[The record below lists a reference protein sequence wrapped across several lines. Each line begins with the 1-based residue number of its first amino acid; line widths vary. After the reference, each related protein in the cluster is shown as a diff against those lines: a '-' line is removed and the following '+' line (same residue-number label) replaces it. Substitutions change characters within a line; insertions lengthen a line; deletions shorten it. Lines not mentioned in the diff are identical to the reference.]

1 MATQELMTA
10 GAERVVDTSLALREQ
25 AGVLAL
31 AMMDDREFERRIE
44 ALKKGQ
50 ERVRRIQLELMI
62 GPTKENPEG
71 EDYGVIPGTKKPTL
85 LKPGAEK
92 LCQVY
97 GLVPT
102 FEEEWIAGDGET
114 TPHLRVRVK
123 CFLHRGSKDGPIVG
137 EGAGAA
143 NSWERKH
150 RYRAAQR
157 QCPACGVEGTI
168 KRSSFEKNGDK
179 GWYCHAKVGGC
190 SASFH
195 SKDPAIVEQ
204 QGGQVDNP
212 DPYDVENTLLK
223 MGTKRAQVD
232 ATLRATATS
241 GLFTQDVEDQ
251 DHTPPT
257 RPTATTPEREPGS
270 DDGEPMFDEDGTPL
284 TADGQPLAPEADRVA
299 AAGAEPNPD
308 FSSEAAW
315 EAAQDRQRRA
325 AKPRPAQQAQPAGGD
340 DKLTCPHC
348 GSPAGRSKFPP
359 KDGKTHYCY
368 GCKFPFGATA

>member
-1 MATQELMTA
+1 MQMATQEMALDRPVETA
-10 GAERVVDTSLALREQ
+10 VALRDQ
-25 AGVLAL
+25 TGVMAL
-31 AMMDDREFERRIE
+31 AMMDDREFESRLI

-50 ERVRRIQLELMI
+50 DRVRRIQLELMI

-190 SASFH
+190 NASFH
-195 SKDPAIVEQ
+195 SKDPAIIEQ

-251 DHTPPT
+251 DHTPPPPPAAGT
-257 RPTATTPEREPGS
+257 TASVREPAA
-270 DDGEPMFDEDGTPL
+270 DDGEPMFDEDGLPL
-284 TADGQPLAPEADRVA
+284 DASGQPLAPEAERVA

-308 FSSEAAW
+308 FESEAAW
-315 EAAQDRQRRA
+315 EAAQERKRRA
-325 AKPRPAQQAQPAGGD
+325 ADPKPAG
-340 DKLTCPHC
+340 KAKAEPAKCPKC
-348 GSPAGRSKFPP
+348 ARMAYPSKFP
-359 KDGKTHYCY
+359 KAGSTHYC
-368 GCKFPFGATA
+368 GKPCGTAFEPGLFS